1 MEETIINQARLCGI
15 MDSAPSFSHENHGR
29 RFYRFVLAVER
40 LSGTV
45 DRLNVLTDWELLDA
59 ADLCPGEWVAVTGQV
74 RSYNEVTPTG
84 RHLRISVYAED
95 LDGLCERADNRI
107 ELTGVLCKDPV
118 YRRTPLGR
126 EICDVMLAVNRPYH
140 RTDYV
145 PCIFWGRTARTVA
158 LCSVG
163 DRLHLTGRL
172 QSREYVKTLA
182 DGTTT
187 RRTAF
192 EVSAITAETVET
204 PAYEPEISAL

>member
-15 MDSAPSFSHENHGR
+15 MDSMPSFSHENHGR

-45 DRLNVLTDWELLDA
+45 DRLNILTDLALLEA
-59 ADLCPGEWVAVTGQV
+59 ADLCPGEWVSVTGQV

-84 RHLRISVYAED
+84 RHLRISVYAEE
-95 LDGLCERADNRI
+95 LDGLCDRADNRI

-126 EICDVMLAVNRPYH
+126 EICDGMLAVSRSC
-140 RTDYV
+140 RRSDYL
-145 PCIFWGRTARTVA
+145 PCIFWGRTARQIAGLTA
-158 LCSVG
+158 G
-163 DRLHLTGRL
+163 ARITLTGRL
-172 QSREYVKTLA
+172 QSREYIKTLA

-192 EVSAITAETVET
+192 EVSAIAAEPVEE
-204 PAYEPEISAL
+204 PVYEAEMSML